1 MEGKQI
7 RFGSVAVLLAV
18 ALLCVAVL
26 AALTVVTASAD
37 LRTAQRYGQTLTQ
50 QTACQDAGARWRA
63 AIDAY
68 LAGAGPLPEGT
79 AETGE
84 TLSTTLTRGG
94 MTLEI
99 CLQRR
104 DGGYEILRWAC
115 RGTWQPEGETFSLWQ
130 QGSELK

>member
-26 AALTVVTASAD
+26 AALTVATASAD
-37 LRTAQRYGQTLTQ
+37 LRTAQRYGQTLAQ
-50 QTACQDAGARWRA
+50 QTACQDAGARWLA
-63 AIDAY
+63 EIDAY
-68 LAGAGPLPEGT
+68 LSGAGPLPEGT
-79 AETGE
+79 EQTDT
-84 TLSTTLTRGG
+84 TLSTTLTQGG

-104 DGGYEILRWAC
+104 DNGYEILRWAC
-115 RGTWQPEGETFSLWQ
+115 RGTWQPVEEDLSLWQ
-130 QGSELK
+130 QGSKLK